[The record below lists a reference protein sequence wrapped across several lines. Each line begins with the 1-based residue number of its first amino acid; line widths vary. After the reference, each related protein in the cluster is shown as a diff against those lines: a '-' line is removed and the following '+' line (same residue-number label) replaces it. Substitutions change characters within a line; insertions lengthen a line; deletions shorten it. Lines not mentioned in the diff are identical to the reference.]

1 MMSISNTQQ
10 QHKET
15 EEGGYQSVIQKKFV
29 EMRRLL
35 QTMVDALKTQPNIT
49 NTIKR
54 GLPRILDHLEK
65 LEGTVQTELR
75 TAQLAAWVFTRVWR
89 QRAVSTTEAVGTP
102 TEPAGSKK
110 RGTSSPPNLVTR
122 KKPPKKKKADP
133 P

>member
-1 MMSISNTQQ
+1 M
-10 QHKET
+10 
-15 EEGGYQSVIQKKFV
+15 IQKKFV

-75 TAQLAAWVFTRVWR
+75 TAQLAAWVFTRAWR